1 MDRMDLDRRFAK
13 CLAAFRKARHLNPRI
28 RPFYVESFGLPKS
41 YKTTFNNTIEHY
53 LKREEWVIYAP
64 PEGPEVVPV
73 MYGRTPLFNFE
84 TFWYAMHQMY
94 KFHEGVFEAVLLERA
109 IFDHVTWLEYWARKA
124 KTSKDPTLFTES
136 DQRVCEAYA
145 LQPRL
150 RGQFDLHICFVA
162 SPAVALSREVSST
175 LSKRE
180 GETMNTST
188 METLLDIHTKV
199 YERFGG
205 NNDPK
210 MAWIDTTEMTPH
222 QAAAIGLE
230 LICDAFE
237 RRLKTL

>member
-1 MDRMDLDRRFAK
+1 MDRMDLDLRFAK
-13 CLAAFRKARHLNPRI
+13 CLAAFRKSRHLNPRI

-41 YKTTFNNTIEHY
+41 FKTTFNNTIEHY
-53 LKREEWVIYAP
+53 LKREDWKIHAP

-94 KFHEGVFEAVLLERA
+94 AFHEGVFEAVMLERA
-109 IFDHVTWLEYWARKA
+109 IFDHVTWLEYWVRKG
-124 KTSKDPTLFTES
+124 KITQDE
-136 DQRVCEAYA
+136 QRTCEAYA
-145 LQPRL
+145 LQPML

-180 GETMNTST
+180 GETMNTTT
-188 METLLDIHTKV
+188 METLLDIHAKV

-205 NNDPK
+205 KDDPK

-222 QAAAIGLE
+222 QASAIGLE

-237 RRLKTL
+237 RRMKSL